1 MYKFFWIFLPTK
13 KVLLFSRVVFSSP
26 FSKNIGDIIRVLEEI
41 NWNPR
46 AVNSY
51 HFIHHSADNFTSFL
65 LLVCALMS
73 FEFFIWSSWS
83 FSKILNTIFLD
94 NITMLVERNEILM
107 NWMKCYYE
115 LVQFLLIF
123 LCTGFDMAWNAHLEH
138 NSQTLWLKTER
149 NRVDFAVEN
158 ILDILETILW

>member
-46 AVNSY
+46 TVNSY

-73 FEFFIWSSWS
+73 FEFFIWSSRL

-94 NITMLVERNEILM
+94 NITMSVEGNEISM
-107 NWMKCYYE
+107 NWMKCYHEFLNEFYSFCRV
-115 LVQFLLIF
+115 LVL
-123 LCTGFDMAWNAHLEH
+123 TGRKMH
-138 NSQTLWLKTER
+138 
-149 NRVDFAVEN
+149 
-158 ILDILETILW
+158 I